1 MYHGV
6 IELSKDEKSD
16 LYNELVLRLGGSANS
31 NSVLAEIE
39 EGYYSMPMTPSSP
52 SSSVG
57 SFAKTS
63 SFEFQAKPL
72 PLGSYDDNSINI
84 LLKDE

>member
-31 NSVLAEIE
+31 NSAFAEIE
-39 EGYYSMPMTPSSP
+39 EGHYSMPMTPSS
-52 SSSVG
+52 VG
-57 SFAKTS
+57 SYAMRS
-63 SFEFQAKPL
+63 SLGFLAKPL
-72 PLGSYDDNSINI
+72 PLGSFDDNSINI
-84 LLKDE
+84 LHKDE